1 MEQNYYD
8 KYTKYKSKYL
18 KLQEMCGGG
27 ETFKSQ
33 NSDMEKNYNVPSSQ
47 SMYMNTQNYNCITS
61 TNNSL
66 DIPGFSASFN
76 TSPYR

>member
-1 MEQNYYD
+1 MEKNYYD

-18 KLQEMCGGG
+18 KLQEMYGGG
-27 ETFKSQ
+27 ETFKSH
-33 NSDMEKNYNVPSSQ
+33 NLDIEKNYNLQ
-47 SMYMNTQNYNCITS
+47 SLYMNTPNYNCITS